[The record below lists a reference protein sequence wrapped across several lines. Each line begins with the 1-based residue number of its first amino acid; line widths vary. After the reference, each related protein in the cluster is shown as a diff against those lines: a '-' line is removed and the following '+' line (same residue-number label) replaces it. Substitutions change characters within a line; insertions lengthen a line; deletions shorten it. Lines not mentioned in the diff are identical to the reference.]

1 MYLSSILSISII
13 LAATLA
19 FVPDS
24 VILREGINL
33 FYYVQLSISNV
44 PAGGLEGM
52 LEIPLIVSPSGA
64 SMYLLF
70 AKSLVTL
77 IFVTSLVC

>member
-1 MYLSSILSISII
+1 MLYYVLIFIHLSISIFP
-13 LAATLA
+13 AATLA

-24 VILREGINL
+24 MFLREGIDL

-52 LEIPLIVSPSGA
+52 LEIPLIVLPSGA

-70 AKSLVTL
+70 TK
-77 IFVTSLVC
+77 F